1 MTESAGTIY
10 PPVSWAQR
18 FDLLYIIIDV
28 ECTNIEHKVTEN
40 SFTFKGV
47 NALDASKKYEV
58 TLNFLH
64 PVDPEKVTSKN
75 IGRCMEF
82 TIYKKEKGPYWPSL
96 TNDKIKLHFLK
107 ANFAKWK
114 NESDDEDEGPA
125 DAPFNDMFN
134 SSWNKKFD
142 DMGLEDDDSDDD
154 IPSLSKNDEDSSDE
168 EKQNAEGGGKAAAA
182 EAEQK

>member
-1 MTESAGTIY
+1 MSETTGTVY

-18 FDLLYIIIDV
+18 YDLLYVIIDV
-28 ECTNIEHKVTEN
+28 ECTNIEYKVTEN
-40 SFTFKGV
+40 TFTFKGV
-47 NALDASKKYEV
+47 NALDATKKYDV
-58 TLNFLH
+58 TLNFLN

-75 IGRCMEF
+75 IGRCLEF

-114 NESDDEDEGPA
+114 NESDDEDEEEQP
-125 DAPFNDMFN
+125 APFNNLFN
-134 SSWNKKFD
+134 SSWNDKFG
-142 DMGLEDDDSDDD
+142 DMDLEDDDSDDD

-168 EKQNAEGGGKAAAA
+168 EKQSAEGEKAAP
-182 EAEQK
+182 EAEKK